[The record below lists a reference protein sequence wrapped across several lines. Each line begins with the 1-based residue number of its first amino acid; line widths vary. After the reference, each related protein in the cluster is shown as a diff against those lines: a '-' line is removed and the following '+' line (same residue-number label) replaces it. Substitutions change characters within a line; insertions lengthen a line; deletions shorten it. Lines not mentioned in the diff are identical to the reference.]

1 MKARSRFCRRVEPHS
16 LGFQLLSRSILIM
29 AGLFILIG
37 VFQYFMMQQFSYD
50 KKEWGI
56 QSQIRSVSP
65 EIWIQWKEDSSR
77 GKDDVA
83 AIKSLQNNVAT
94 IAFIEEN
101 GNVSDL
107 YVNPGYPLP
116 VPRLSK
122 QEYREIFETGK
133 MTDGYKIIR
142 DEKNNLQMVICL
154 LVGPADAEW
163 GIVQATVDL
172 KEMLALQRNSLTIYV
187 IGSLI
192 ALIVG
197 MLIFRPVLQRTMV
210 PLSRM
215 VNTVER
221 IHSGNLDERLP
232 NKQGPVEIDRL
243 AVAFNGMLKRIET
256 SFAME
261 KEIQAQMRRFVA
273 DASHELRTPLTSIQG
288 FLEVLLEG
296 GADKPDQLQIALES
310 MYSESERLNK
320 LVGDLLAL
328 ARMERSPDVRMNPG
342 NLGELIRQMEPQLQM
357 IAGAR
362 RIRFDLIDDPAIAVD
377 TDKIKQVILNLFQNA
392 VQQTDP
398 MKGNIRISLE
408 KSAGEIRLSVQDNG
422 FGIKEIHLPH
432 IFERFFRGEPSR
444 ARKYGGAGLGL
455 SITKSIVELH
465 GGRIEVE
472 SREGKGALFRVCLPL
487 K

>member
-1 MKARSRFCRRVEPHS
+1 MKARFRFFRRVEPNS

-37 VFQYFMMQQFSYD
+37 VFQYFTMQKFLYD

-56 QSQIRSVSP
+56 QNQISSVSP
-65 EIWIQWKEDSSR
+65 EIWIRWKEDSSWE
-77 GKDDVA
+77 KDDVD
-83 AIKSLQNNVAT
+83 AIKSLQNNVVT
-94 IAFIEEN
+94 IAFIEKN
-101 GNVSDL
+101 GNISDL
-107 YVNPGYPLP
+107 YVDPNYHLQ

-133 MTDGYKIIR
+133 MADGYKIIR
-142 DEKNNLQMVICL
+142 DEKSNVQMVIFQ
-154 LVGPADAEW
+154 LVDPADAEK

-172 KEMLALQRNSLTIYV
+172 TETLALQMNLLTIIV

-197 MLIFRPVLQRTMV
+197 MLTFRPVLQRTMV
-210 PLSRM
+210 PLSNM

-221 IHSGNLDERLP
+221 IHSENLDERLP
-232 NKQGPVEIDRL
+232 NKQGPVEVDRL

-256 SFAME
+256 SFALE
-261 KEIQAQMRRFVA
+261 KEIQEQMRRFIA
-273 DASHELRTPLTSIQG
+273 DASHELRTPLTSIHG

-320 LVGDLLAL
+320 LVGDLLSL
-328 ARMERSPDVRMNPG
+328 ARMERSPDVHMTPG

-362 RIRFDLIDDPAIAVD
+362 RIRFDLIDDPAIAID
-377 TDKIKQVILNLFQNA
+377 PDKMKQVILNLFQNA
-392 VQQTDP
+392 VQYTDP
-398 MKGNIRISLE
+398 SKGDIRIGLE
-408 KSAGEIRLSVQDNG
+408 KSTGEIRFSVQDNG
-422 FGIKEIHLPH
+422 IGIKEIQVPHL
-432 IFERFFRGEPSR
+432 FERFYRGEPSR

-455 SITKSIVELH
+455 AITQSIVELH

-472 SREGKGALFRVCLPL
+472 SREGEGTLFRVCLPVT
-487 K
+487 